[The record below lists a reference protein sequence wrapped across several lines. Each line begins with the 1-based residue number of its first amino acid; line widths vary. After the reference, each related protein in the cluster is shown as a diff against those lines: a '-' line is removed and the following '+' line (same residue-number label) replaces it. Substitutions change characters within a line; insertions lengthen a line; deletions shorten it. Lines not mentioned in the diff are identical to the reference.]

1 MTLDMFIIFKFQKPE
16 TFQGFKY
23 EFMNFGKK
31 TVWPEKVYTCEKNL
45 CLLPACN
52 IKKTDVFHDFMV
64 F

>member
-31 TVWPEKVYTCEKNL
+31 TVWPEKVYTCEKKPL
-45 CLLPACN
+45 PSACL
-52 IKKTDVFHDFMV
+52 
-64 F
+64 